1 MAWHIRSTGEQR
13 TGCKT
18 ASIEWQSMAQCPD
31 GDQWWVVSL
40 SSHQYWDQCSSISSS
55 VTSIETECTLSKFAD
70 DTKMCGAVETPEE
83 QDVIQRDLDRLKQWA
98 QESIMRFSKAKCT
111 WIMAIPTT
119 STSRRM
125 KGWSTGL
132 SKRALW
138 MESWIWVSNVPL
150 QPSKLGCI
158 KINMDRRSWGV
169 SLPLYSAL
177 VRPHLVYCVQM

>member
-1 MAWHIRSTGEQR
+1 M
-13 TGCKT
+13 
-18 ASIEWQSMAQCPD
+18 
-31 GDQWWVVSL
+31 VSL

-138 MESWIWVSNVPL
+138 MESWI
-150 QPSKLGCI
+150 
-158 KINMDRRSWGV
+158 
-169 SLPLYSAL
+169 
-177 VRPHLVYCVQM
+177 